1 MTEEEQQEVRL
12 YAKYIKSKEKN
23 ILDEYSE
30 QPLENVPE
38 EYREKIAKLRAY
50 GLGKTVYEQVIEF
63 LENHN
68 GNLMRSTFSN
78 ERKKLKSS

>member
-63 LENHN
+63 LENHD

>member
-1 MTEEEQQEVRL
+1 MTEEEQEEVRL

-63 LENHN
+63 LETHD
-68 GNLMRSTFSN
+68 GNLMRSTFFN
-78 ERKKLKSS
+78 ERKNLKSS